1 MNKENSNTT
10 KLDPGQK
17 VNKVSKDKIGTPK
30 DTWNNITTSENES
43 RFIDLINEINDNVN
57 NIYRCGGELAIE
69 KQHSKGKMTARERV
83 KYLIDKGSFFNEI
96 GRFAAYEMYEEYG
109 NISAA
114 GVIVG
119 IGDINSKKCVIV
131 ANDATV
137 KAGAYFE
144 VTLKKTLRA
153 QQIAIEN
160 NLPIVYLVDSAGVF
174 LPLQDQVF
182 PDEGHFGKIFYNNAR
197 MSAKGITQI
206 ACVMGPCV
214 AGGAYL
220 PVMCDKYIIV
230 KGGNMFLAGPA
241 LVKAAIGQ
249 NIDAE
254 TLGGAVT
261 HSSISGTADYNEDD
275 DISGLDRIKSIL
287 AHINFENNYV
297 IEKNESHEPDYE
309 INDII
314 SLFSPDSPSSYN
326 MIELISRIVD
336 KSEFVEYKKDYGKT
350 LICGTA
356 KIGGYNIGIV
366 ANQKNNVKTKLNE
379 IQMGGVIYSDSAD
392 KAARFIMNCNQD
404 KVPLLFLHDVNGFMV
419 GKDAEWGG
427 IAKDGAKLVNVI
439 SNSTVPKISIILGG
453 SYGAGNYAMSGRA
466 YRPRFLYAWPSAKIA
481 VMGGDS
487 AAKTL
492 SAIKLSKMN
501 NATEEDKEKIYN
513 QIKNKYT
520 KQSDPRY
527 AAARLWIDEIINPLD
542 TRKIIIESLDIVKN
556 EGEIKKATYGAIQV

>member
-1 MNKENSNTT
+1 M
-10 KLDPGQK
+10 D
-17 VNKVSKDKIGTPK
+17 KDIIGTPK
-30 DTWNNITTSENES
+30 DSWINIDTSSNHAN
-43 RFIDLINEINDNVN
+43 FIQLINIINKDIDH
-57 NIYRCGGELAIE
+57 IYKCGGEIAVD
-69 KQHSKGKMTARERV
+69 KQHSKGKMTARERID
-83 KYLIDKGSFFNEI
+83 YLIDNHSFFNEI
-96 GRFAAYEMYEEYG
+96 GKFAAYDMYKDYG
-109 NISAA
+109 DISAA

-119 IGDINSKKCVIV
+119 TGDINKQKCVIV

-153 QQIAIEN
+153 QQISIEN
-160 NLPIVYLVDSAGVF
+160 KLPIIYLVDSAGVF

-182 PDEGHFGKIFYNNAR
+182 PDEGHFGKIFYNNAKI
-197 MSAKGITQI
+197 SAMGITQI

-249 NIDAE
+249 NIDSE
-254 TLGGAVT
+254 TLGGAET
-261 HSSISGTADYNEDD
+261 HSSISGTADYHEED
-275 DISGLDRIKSIL
+275 DISGLDRIKSIVE
-287 AHINFENNYV
+287 HINFKKSTIMER
-297 IEKNESHEPDYE
+297 KNPIDPKYDPSDLL
-309 INDII
+309 
-314 SLFSPDSPSSYN
+314 SLFNPNNPSSYN
-326 MIELISRIVD
+326 MLELISRLID
-336 KSEFVEYKKDYGKT
+336 ASEFIEYKRNYGKT
-350 LICGTA
+350 IICGTA

-366 ANQKNNVKTKLNE
+366 ANQKINVKTKLNE
-379 IQMGGVIYSDSAD
+379 IQMGGVFYSDSSD

-404 KVPLLFLHDVNGFMV
+404 KIPLLFLHDVNGFMV

-439 SNSTVPKISIILGG
+439 SNSTVPKISIVLGG

-466 YRPRFLYAWPSAKIA
+466 YNPRFLYAWPSAKIA
-481 VMGGDS
+481 VMGGDQ

-492 SAIKLSKMN
+492 STIKISKMN
-501 NATEEDKEKIYN
+501 NVSDEIKEKIYSE
-513 QIKNKYT
+513 IKDQYE

-542 TRKIIIESLDIVKN
+542 TRKVIIESLDVVKN
-556 EGEIKKATYGAIQV
+556 EGKIKNAIYGVIQV

>member
-1 MNKENSNTT
+1 MIKSVHGKKMSNDIIGTDKATWSRINIKDNKDSFLRLIDAINKE
-10 KLDPGQK
+10 KQEI
-17 VNKVSKDKIGTPK
+17 DK
-30 DTWNNITTSENES
+30 
-43 RFIDLINEINDNVN
+43 
-57 NIYRCGGELAIE
+57 CGGEIAIE
-69 KQHSKGKMTARERV
+69 KQHSKGKMTARERIN
-83 KYLIDKGSFFNEI
+83 YLLDENSFFNEI
-96 GRFAAYEMYEEYG
+96 GKFAAYDMYTEYG
-109 NISAA
+109 KINSA

-119 IGDINSKKCVIV
+119 TGDVAGKKCMLI

-153 QQIAIEN
+153 QQIAMEN
-160 NLPIVYLVDSAGVF
+160 NLPIIYLVDSAGVF

-197 MSAKGITQI
+197 ISARGITQI

-249 NIDAE
+249 NIDSE
-254 TLGGAVT
+254 TLGGAET
-261 HSSISGTADYNEDD
+261 HSAISGTADYNEEN
-275 DISGLDRIKSIL
+275 DIAGLDRIKTIL
-287 AHINFENNYV
+287 KHINDNQKGCIQKTTSIDPKFD
-297 IEKNESHEPDYE
+297 S
-309 INDII
+309 NDMLSI
-314 SLFSPDSPSSYN
+314 FNPDSPSTYD
-326 MIELISRIVD
+326 MREVLARIID
-336 KSEFVEYKKDYGKT
+336 NSEFVEYKKDYGKT
-350 LICGTA
+350 ILCGTA
-356 KIGGYNIGIV
+356 KIGGYNIGII
-366 ANQKNNVKTKLNE
+366 ANQKINAKTKLNE

-392 KAARFIMNCNQD
+392 KAARFVMNCNQD
-404 KVPLLFLHDVNGFMV
+404 KIPLLFLHDVNGFMV

-466 YRPRFLYAWPSAKIA
+466 YNPRFLYAWPSAKIA
-481 VMGGDS
+481 VMGGEQ

-492 SAIKLSKMN
+492 STIKLSKMN
-501 NATEEDKEKIYN
+501 NVSDETKEKIFN
-513 QIKNKYT
+513 EIKDRYS
-520 KQSDPRY
+520 KQSNPRY
-527 AAARLWIDEIINPLD
+527 AAARLWIDEIISPTD
-542 TRKIIIESLDIVKN
+542 TRKIIIESLEVVKN
-556 EGEIKKATYGAIQV
+556 EGEIKSASYGALQV

>member
-1 MNKENSNTT
+1 MEHGQQVDNIDRDTIGSPKESWTNIDTSSN
-10 KLDPGQK
+10 Q
-17 VNKVSKDKIGTPK
+17 SKFVDII
-30 DTWNNITTSENES
+30 NNIN
-43 RFIDLINEINDNVN
+43 DEIND
-57 NIYRCGGELAIE
+57 IYKCGGDIAVD
-69 KQHSKGKMTARERV
+69 KQHAKGKMTARERI
-83 KYLIDKGSFFNEI
+83 KYLVDKDSFFNEI
-96 GRFAAYEMYEEYG
+96 GKFAAHEMYDEYG
-109 NISAA
+109 KINAA

-119 IGDINSKKCVIV
+119 TGDVNGKKCMII

-160 NLPIVYLVDSAGVF
+160 KLPIIYLVDSAGVF

-197 MSAKGITQI
+197 MSAMGITQI

-249 NIDAE
+249 NIDSE
-254 TLGGAVT
+254 TLGGAET
-261 HSSISGTADYNEDD
+261 HSSISGTADYHEDD
-275 DISGLDRIKSIL
+275 DISGLDRIKSIIS
-287 AHINFENNYV
+287 HINFETGSTMNQSEAIDPNF
-297 IEKNESHEPDYE
+297 E
-309 INDII
+309 INDVI
-314 SLFSPDSPSSYN
+314 SLFNPDRPSSYN
-326 MIELISRIVD
+326 TLELIARLVD
-336 KSEFVEYKKDYGKT
+336 GSKFLEYKKDYGKT
-350 LICGTA
+350 IICGTA
-356 KIGGYNIGIV
+356 KIGGYNIGII
-366 ANQKNNVKTKLNE
+366 ANQKSNVKTKLNE

-404 KVPLLFLHDVNGFMV
+404 KIPLLFLHDVNGFMV

-439 SNSTVPKISIILGG
+439 SNSTVPKISIVLGG

-466 YRPRFLYAWPSAKIA
+466 YNPRFLYAWPSAKIA
-481 VMGGDS
+481 VMGGDA

-492 SAIKLSKMN
+492 STIKISKMN
-501 NATEEDKEKIYN
+501 NVTEEVKTKIFNEIKDKYA
-513 QIKNKYT
+513 

-542 TRKIIIESLDIVKN
+542 TRKVIIESLDVVKN
-556 EGEIKKATYGAIQV
+556 EGKIEKASYGALQV